1 MTLLDER
8 PGTVEP
14 ERRTPP
20 DWRRLVE
27 GRRSGPV
34 VRAAA
39 LAVGLPVALDLV
51 LPGDLPI
58 GVVLYG
64 AVIGALY
71 GLIAIGIVLV
81 HRANRVVNFA
91 QAGLGAV
98 PAVVAL
104 LLVTDKGLPYVL
116 ALPVLVVG
124 SLVLGAA
131 VYLGIVRRFTSSPR
145 LVLAVVTIGV
155 AQLLAYV
162 EFHTPRLISGEVLP
176 PQVFPTP
183 FGGFTFEFGGTVFT
197 GDHITAVVVC
207 AACVTGL
214 AAFLRFT
221 RVGVAVRASA
231 ENGERAA
238 LLGIPVQRLSVL
250 VWAIAALLSA
260 LGVFLR
266 APLVGLPIGTI
277 IGPSILL
284 FALAAAVIAKLESM
298 PAAFGA
304 GIGLGV
310 VDLAVFYT
318 TRNSRLSE
326 AVLLPVILVALLV
339 QRRGL
344 SRAQDGGA
352 SSWRAVGEARR
363 IPHELRGV
371 REVVNARQA
380 AAALTLVVALGLP
393 FAVGDLYRNDASL
406 VLIYAL
412 VAVSLVVLTGWAGQI
427 SLGQF
432 AFVGI
437 GAAVA
442 GGLAAD
448 RGQDFFV
455 TLAAAGAVG
464 AAVAVLIGLPAL
476 RMPGLYLAVTTLAFA
491 ACTQAFLLN
500 RDYFE
505 WLLPDQGN
513 QVLRPVLYGR
523 IDTGDDLAFYYL
535 CLAVLALGLVVARQ
549 LRQSRTGR
557 ILLAVRDNPKAA
569 QAYGVHVARSKLA
582 AFAVSGWLAATAGA
596 LFAYHQGAVD
606 TGAFPVVAS
615 LQVFAM
621 AVVGGIASLGG
632 AVVGAVYLIGAQRF
646 PVISQVDLIELLA
659 TGVGLVVLLTVL
671 PGGLAEIGVRARDA
685 FLRKV
690 AEKHGI
696 HVPSL
701 VADSRQ
707 PGPEAA
713 AAAVAQHPADAGV
726 PSGAVPAPVSEA
738 AAPAVPVQ
746 PQPDRPSPESIPIAH
761 APNGAA
767 IAALQ
772 AQAAARR
779 TTRRARRLAALEEE
793 S

>member
-1 MTLLDER
+1 
-8 PGTVEP
+8 
-14 ERRTPP
+14 
-20 DWRRLVE
+20 
-27 GRRSGPV
+27 V
-34 VRAAA
+34 VRTAAVV
-39 LAVGLPVALDLV
+39 LGLPLALNVV
-51 LPGDLPI
+51 LPGVVPV
-58 GVVLYG
+58 GVMLYG

-104 LLVTDKGLPYVL
+104 LLITDKGLPYAL

-124 SLVLGAA
+124 SLLLGAA
-131 VYLGIVRRFTSSPR
+131 VYLGIIRRFANSPR

-162 EFHTPRLISGEVLP
+162 EFNTPRVISGEVLP
-176 PQVFPTP
+176 PQTFPTP
-183 FGGFTFEFGGTVFT
+183 FGGFTFELGGTVFS
-197 GDHITAVVVC
+197 GDHLTAVVVC
-207 AACVTGL
+207 GICVAGL
-214 AAFLRFT
+214 AAFLRYT
-221 RVGVAVRASA
+221 RVGIAVRAAA

-260 LGVFLR
+260 LGIFLR

-304 GIGLGV
+304 GVALGV
-310 VDLAVFYT
+310 VDLSVFFA

-326 AVLLPVILVALLV
+326 AVILPVILVALLL

-363 IPHELRGV
+363 VPHQLRDV
-371 REVVNARQA
+371 REVVRARTA
-380 AAALTLVVALGLP
+380 AVVVVAVLALGLP
-393 FAVGDLYRNDASL
+393 FAVGELYRNDASL

-412 VAVSLVVLTGWAGQI
+412 IAVSLVVLTGWAGQI

-455 TLAAAGAVG
+455 TLFAAGLVG
-464 AAVAVLIGLPAL
+464 AVFAVLIGLPAL
-476 RMPGLYLAVTTLAFA
+476 RLPGLYLAVTTLAFA
-491 ACTQAFLLN
+491 ACTQAFFLN

-505 WLLPDQGN
+505 WVLPDQGN
-513 QVLRPVLYGR
+513 PVLRPVLYGR
-523 IDTGDDLAFYYL
+523 IDTSGDLAFYYL
-535 CLAVLALGLVVARQ
+535 CLTVLLLGLVVARQ
-549 LRQSRTGR
+549 LRRSRTGR

-582 AFAVSGWLAATAGA
+582 AFGVSGWMAATAGA

-646 PVISQVDLIELLA
+646 PVISEVPLIELLA
-659 TGVGLVVLLTVL
+659 TGVGLIILLTVL
-671 PGGLAEIGVRARDA
+671 PGGLAEIGVRTRDA
-685 FLRKV
+685 FLRRV
-690 AEKHGI
+690 ADKHGI

-701 VADSRQ
+701 LADSRQ
-707 PGPEAA
+707 TEAEA
-713 AAAVAQHPADAGV
+713 PQV
-726 PSGAVPAPVSEA
+726 SGAELGREDEPPPDDEEPAP
-738 AAPAVPVQ
+738 
-746 PQPDRPSPESIPIAH
+746 
-761 APNGAA
+761 
-767 IAALQ
+767 
-772 AQAAARR
+772 AQEP
-779 TTRRARRLAALEEE
+779 TRRRSR
-793 S
+793 SRS